1 MPHAAFLIPMAV
13 SAVAS
18 VVKHKMDVNAAN
30 KAAAATGEAAPATG
44 SYLGSAVGGAASGA
58 GGGSNTWI
66 GPAIGAAGSV
76 AGAYL
81 ASRGQNKATDA
92 TSKATAE
99 ALAYQMEKD
108 AYSQKQYEA
117 ALAQYHAE
125 RQALLN
131 RYGISIPQTATSLS
145 GSMPASGAAPNSL
158 AMPVS
163 NSPGNYVRGGQPLAV
178 DDTITG
184 QTVDDQQGG
193 NTLKDIIA
201 RSNGRL
207 GNAFDWSGM
216 GLGSTQRGRVN
227 A

>member
-145 GSMPASGAAPNSL
+145 GSMPASGAAPNSGSL

-163 NSPGNYVRGGQPLAV
+163 NSPGN
-178 DDTITG
+178 TITG
-184 QTVDDQQGG
+184 ETVDDQQGG
-193 NTLKDIIA
+193 NTLRDIIA